1 MNTKILLVP
10 WAGPAIAGALLC
22 GALAGG
28 GTPKVAAATPTAP
41 VAAMTVARVQIIC
54 AKEALAY
61 INAWKHYL
69 DSWNTY
75 ELALPGGTYDE
86 IMDAALLLDQAATEV
101 GTTGFQLIACL
112 SGYLGGGG
120 APRPAPLPCDPRGP
134 GPPRPPYFFPLPA

>member
-10 WAGPAIAGALLC
+10 WAGPAIAAALLC

-28 GTPKVAAATPTAP
+28 GTPKRAAATPAAP
-41 VAAMTVARVQIIC
+41 VAAMTAARIQIIC

-61 INAWKHYL
+61 LNAWKRYI
-69 DSWNTY
+69 DAWNNY

-101 GTTGFQLIACL
+101 GTAGFQLIACL
-112 SGYLGGGG
+112 AGYLGGGG
-120 APRPAPLPCDPRGP
+120 PA
-134 GPPRPPYFFPLPA
+134 